1 MIKLEISTH
10 SGDIDIVE
18 VDEYSANSVA
28 EQLNNN
34 DVQAVV
40 FGDNVYSRID
50 VKNVKPFSE

>member
-10 SGDIDIVE
+10 SGDIDVVE
-18 VDEYSANSVA
+18 VVEYSANSVA
-28 EQLNNN
+28 EQLNNSEL
-34 DVQAVV
+34 QAVV